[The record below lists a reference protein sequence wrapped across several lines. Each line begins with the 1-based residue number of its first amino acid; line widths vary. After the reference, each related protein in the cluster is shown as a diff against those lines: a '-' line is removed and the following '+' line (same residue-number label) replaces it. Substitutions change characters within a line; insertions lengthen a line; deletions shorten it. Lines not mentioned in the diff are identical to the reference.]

1 MQARR
6 AARELAF
13 ILFSQIDK
21 DINKYTKADFSNIV
35 LKSVRTLK
43 SNATDEL
50 QIALSSLMEFKAEVD
65 DYEANHETNLNR
77 PLDVSNV
84 PVPMILTSDLS
95 EKLSGVID
103 AAEKSLLALEIA
115 EFTTLDAQSEV
126 QEFAIEIAE
135 QYKEHAAELDEIM
148 QKYAKN
154 WDLQRLV
161 TMDKNILRI
170 ALVELL
176 YIKQTPL
183 KVVIDEALELAKKY
197 STDESTTFINGIL
210 AKVVVDY
217 GIE

>member
-21 DINKYTKADFSNIV
+21 DIDKFSKADFSNIV

-50 QIALSSLMEFKAEVD
+50 QIALSSLMEFKAEVE

-77 PLDVSNV
+77 PLDVSNI

-115 EFTTLDAQSEV
+115 EFTTLDSQNEV
-126 QEFAIEIAE
+126 QEFAIAIAE
-135 QYKEHAAELDEIM
+135 QYKAHNAELDEIM

-170 ALVELL
+170 ALIELL

>member
-77 PLDVSNV
+77 PLEVSNV

-217 GIE
+217 AIQ

>member
-217 GIE
+217 AIQ

>member
-21 DINKYTKADFSNIV
+21 DIDKFSKSDFSNIV

-50 QIALSSLMEFKAEVD
+50 QIALSSLMEFKAEVE

-77 PLDVSNV
+77 PLDVSNI

-115 EFTTLDAQSEV
+115 EFTTLDSQNEV
-126 QEFAIEIAE
+126 QEFAIAIAE
-135 QYKEHAAELDEIM
+135 QYKAHNAELDDIM

-170 ALVELL
+170 ALIELL

>member
-1 MQARR
+1 
-6 AARELAF
+6 
-13 ILFSQIDK
+13 
-21 DINKYTKADFSNIV
+21 
-35 LKSVRTLK
+35 
-43 SNATDEL
+43 
-50 QIALSSLMEFKAEVD
+50 
-65 DYEANHETNLNR
+65 
-77 PLDVSNV
+77 
-84 PVPMILTSDLS
+84 MILTSDLS

-183 KVVIDEALELAKKY
+183 KVVIDEALELAEK
-197 STDESTTFINGIL
+197 IL
-210 AKVVVDY
+210 N
-217 GIE
+217 

>member
-21 DINKYTKADFSNIV
+21 DINKFTKADFSNIV

-50 QIALSSLMEFKAEVD
+50 QIALSSLMEFKAEVE

-77 PLDVSNV
+77 PLDVSNI

-95 EKLSGVID
+95 EKISGLID

-115 EFTTLDAQSEV
+115 EFTTLDAQNEV

-135 QYKEHAAELDEIM
+135 QYKEHNAELDEIM
-148 QKYAKN
+148 QKYSKN

-170 ALVELL
+170 ALIELL

>member
-21 DINKYTKADFSNIV
+21 DINKYTKEDLENIV
-35 LKSVRTLK
+35 LKSVRTLN

-50 QIALSSLMEFKAEVD
+50 QLVLSGLMEFKAQIDE
-65 DYEANHETNLNR
+65 YEANHETNLNR
-77 PLDVSNV
+77 PMGVSNV
-84 PVPMILTSDLS
+84 PVPVVLSSELS
-95 EKLSGVID
+95 EKID
-103 AAEKSLLALEIA
+103 NMIDVAEKSLLALEIA
-115 EFTTLDAQSEV
+115 EFTTLDSQNEV
-126 QEFAIEIAE
+126 KEFAIKIAE
-135 QYKEHAAELDEIM
+135 NYKKHNKELDEII

-154 WDLQRLV
+154 WDFQRMV

-170 ALVELL
+170 ALIELL
-176 YIKQTPL
+176 YIKEAPL

-197 STDESTTFINGIL
+197 STEESTTFINGIL
-210 AKVVVDY
+210 AKVIVDY

>member
-21 DINKYTKADFSNIV
+21 DRNKYSKSDFSNIV

-50 QIALSSLMEFKAEVD
+50 QLALSSLMEFKAQVD
-65 DYEANHETNLNR
+65 DYEANHETNLDR
-77 PLDVSNV
+77 PIGVSNV
-84 PVPMILTSDLS
+84 PVPMILSSDLS
-95 EKLSGVID
+95 EKIGEMID
-103 AAEKSLLALEIA
+103 VAEKSLLALEIA
-115 EFTTLDAQSEV
+115 EFTTLDSQSDV
-126 QEFAIEIAE
+126 QAFAIEIAE
-135 QYKEHAAELDEIM
+135 QYKEHTKELDEII

-154 WDLQRLV
+154 WDFQRLV

-170 ALVELL
+170 ALIELL
-176 YIKQTPL
+176 YIKKTPL

>member
-21 DINKYTKADFSNIV
+21 DINKLSKADFSNIV

-50 QIALSSLMEFKAEVD
+50 QIALSSLLEFKAKVD

-77 PLDVSNV
+77 PLGVSNI

-95 EKLSGVID
+95 EKISGLID

-115 EFTTLDAQSEV
+115 EFTTLDSQNEV
-126 QEFAIEIAE
+126 QQFAIEIAE
-135 QYKEHAAELDEIM
+135 QYKEHNAELDEII

-154 WDLQRLV
+154 WDFQRLV

-170 ALVELL
+170 ALIELL

-217 GIE
+217 AIQ

>member
-95 EKLSGVID
+95 EKLSGLID

-170 ALVELL
+170 ALIELL

>member
-21 DINKYTKADFSNIV
+21 DINKYSKSDFSNIV

-50 QIALSSLMEFKAEVD
+50 QLALSGLMEFKAEVD

-77 PLDVSNV
+77 PLGVSNV
-84 PVPMILTSDLS
+84 PVPMILSSDLS
-95 EKLSGVID
+95 EKIGEMID
-103 AAEKSLLALEIA
+103 VAEKALLALEIA
-115 EFTTLDAQSEV
+115 EFTTLDSQSDV
-126 QEFAIEIAE
+126 QAFAIEIAE
-135 QYKEHAAELDEIM
+135 QYKQHSAELDEII

-154 WDLQRLV
+154 WDFQRLV

-170 ALVELL
+170 ALIELL
-176 YIKQTPL
+176 YIKAAPL

-217 GIE
+217 AIE

>member
-21 DINKYTKADFSNIV
+21 DINKYSKSDFSNIV

-43 SNATDEL
+43 SNEPDEL
-50 QIALSSLMEFKAEVD
+50 QLALSSLMEFKAQVD
-65 DYEANHETNLNR
+65 DYEANHETNLDR
-77 PLDVSNV
+77 PIGVSNV
-84 PVPMILTSDLS
+84 PVPVILSSDLS
-95 EKLSGVID
+95 EKIGEMID
-103 AAEKSLLALEIA
+103 VAEKSLLALEIA
-115 EFTTLDAQSEV
+115 EFTTLDSQSDV
-126 QEFAIEIAE
+126 QAFAIEIAE
-135 QYKEHAAELDEIM
+135 TYKQHSAELDEII

-154 WDLQRLV
+154 WDFQRLV

-170 ALVELL
+170 ALIELL
-176 YIKQTPL
+176 YIKQAPL

>member
-21 DINKYTKADFSNIV
+21 DINKYSKSDFSNIV

-50 QIALSSLMEFKAEVD
+50 QLALSSLMEFKAQVD
-65 DYEANHETNLNR
+65 DYEANHETNLDR
-77 PLDVSNV
+77 PIGVTNV
-84 PVPMILTSDLS
+84 PVPVILSSDLS
-95 EKLSGVID
+95 EKIGEMID
-103 AAEKSLLALEIA
+103 VAEKSLLALEIA
-115 EFTTLDAQSEV
+115 EFTTLDAQSDV
-126 QEFAIEIAE
+126 QAFAIEIAE
-135 QYKEHAAELDEIM
+135 QYKQHTEELDEII

-154 WDLQRLV
+154 WDFQRLV

-170 ALVELL
+170 ALIELL
-176 YIKQTPL
+176 YIKATPL

-217 GIE
+217 AIQ

>member
-21 DINKYTKADFSNIV
+21 DIDKYTKADFSNIV

-50 QIALSSLMEFKAEVD
+50 QIALSSLMEFKAEIE

-77 PLDVSNV
+77 PLEVSNV
-84 PVPMILTSDLS
+84 PVPVILSSDLS
-95 EKLSGVID
+95 EKIGEMID
-103 AAEKSLLALEIA
+103 VAEKSLLALEIA
-115 EFTTLDAQSEV
+115 EFTTLDSQSEV
-126 QEFAIEIAE
+126 QGFAIEIAE
-135 QYKEHAAELDEIM
+135 QYKEHNKELDEIM

-170 ALVELL
+170 ALIELL

-217 GIE
+217 AIQ